1 MGMTMAE
8 GRAFSGDWKNDS
20 LNVIVNEATVRRIGL
35 KDPVNQMISWNGSDK
50 PARIIGV
57 VKDALMESPYKP
69 VEPAIF
75 SHNPSGFVVT
85 YRLPKNVN
93 THMAIEK
100 IGKIFE
106 KYNPAYPYQYK
117 FIDKEYAGKFN
128 LEVLVGKL
136 AGIFAALAIFISC
149 LGLFGLAAYVA
160 EQRTKEIGIRKVLG
174 ASIAQ
179 VWMLLS
185 RDFVVLVVI
194 SCFIAS
200 PIAFYFLQHWLE
212 KYAYHVAIGAGIF
225 VVSGMSALIITLFT
239 ISFQSIKAAL
249 MNPVKS
255 LRSE

>member
-1 MGMTMAE
+1 MAA
-8 GRAFSGDWKNDS
+8 GRDFSGDWKSDS

-35 KDPVNQMISWNGSDK
+35 KDPVNQMIAWNGSNQ
-50 PARIIGV
+50 PVRIIGV

-75 SHNPSGFVVT
+75 GHSPYGNVIT
-85 YRLPKNVN
+85 YRLPKNAGMHA
-93 THMAIEK
+93 TIEK

-117 FIDKEYAGKFN
+117 FIDTEYASKFN
-128 LEVLVGKL
+128 FEVLIGKL
-136 AGIFAALAIFISC
+136 AGIFAGLAIFISC

-185 RDFVVLVVI
+185 LDFVMLVLI
-194 SCFIAS
+194 SCVIAS
-200 PIAFYFLQHWLE
+200 PIAFYFLKQWLE
-212 KYAYHVAIGAGIF
+212 KYNYHITIGLGVFI
-225 VVSGMSALIITLFT
+225 VSGIAAIIITLFT
-239 ISFQSIKAAL
+239 ISFQAIKAAIA
-249 MNPVKS
+249 NPVKS